1 MSKLKKVILA
11 ALLLATTVVLSR
23 FLSIKTPIIVISF
36 SYLPIML
43 SAILLGPFYSTLIAA
58 LSDLIGALLFPFG
71 AYFFGYTLSSTLAGL
86 IYGLLLYKGKKEFS
100 NKNFIIRLIVS
111 TLLVIVVCN
120 TLLNT
125 LWIYITT
132 KKALVAILPTR
143 LLKQLIMLP
152 IQVVSVFFVD
162 LGLKKIYPNFFEREN
177 DEENEQSQNDENVNE
192 NEQILENEQDLKNN
206 LNLKKNSTRNKTGK
220 NKVKKELT
228 TNNESDSNL
237 LEKTTQQNV
246 EKIENKKENDKR
258 KIKNKQSVNK
268 ED

>member
-71 AYFFGYTLSSTLAGL
+71 AYFFGYTLSSALAGL

-177 DEENEQSQNDENVNE
+177 DEEDEQTQNDKNVNE
-192 NEQILENEQDLKNN
+192 NKHNLKNN
-206 LNLKKNSTRNKTGK
+206 LIKQNNSTKNKTGK

-228 TNNESDSNL
+228 TTNESSSNL

-258 KIKNKQSVNK
+258 KSKNKQSVNK

>member
-71 AYFFGYTLSSTLAGL
+71 AYFFGYTLSSALAGL

-162 LGLKKIYPNFFEREN
+162 LGLKKIYPNFFERES
-177 DEENEQSQNDENVNE
+177 DEEDEQPQNDENVNE
-192 NEQILENEQDLKNN
+192 NKHNLENN
-206 LNLKKNSTRNKTGK
+206 LIKQNNSTKNKTNK

-228 TNNESDSNL
+228 TNNKSSSNL

-258 KIKNKQSVNK
+258 KSKNKQSVNK

>member
-71 AYFFGYTLSSTLAGL
+71 AYFFGYTLSSAFAGL

-177 DEENEQSQNDENVNE
+177 DEEDEQTQNDKNVNE
-192 NEQILENEQDLKNN
+192 NEQKLENN
-206 LNLKKNSTRNKTGK
+206 LIKQNNSTKNKTGK

-228 TNNESDSNL
+228 TNNESSSNL

-258 KIKNKQSVNK
+258 KSKNKQSVNK

>member
-71 AYFFGYTLSSTLAGL
+71 AYFFGYTLSSAFAGL

-177 DEENEQSQNDENVNE
+177 DEEDEQTQNDKNVNE
-192 NEQILENEQDLKNN
+192 NEQKLENN
-206 LNLKKNSTRNKTGK
+206 LIKQNNSTKNKTNK

-228 TNNESDSNL
+228 TNNEPSSNL

-258 KIKNKQSVNK
+258 KSKNKQSVNK

>member
-71 AYFFGYTLSSTLAGL
+71 AYFFGYTLSSALAGL

-162 LGLKKIYPNFFEREN
+162 LGLKKIYPNFFERES
-177 DEENEQSQNDENVNE
+177 DEEDEQPQNDENVNE
-192 NEQILENEQDLKNN
+192 NKHNLENN
-206 LNLKKNSTRNKTGK
+206 LIKQNNSTKNKTGK

-228 TNNESDSNL
+228 TNNKSSSNL

-258 KIKNKQSVNK
+258 KSKNKQSVK
-268 ED
+268 KKD

>member
-71 AYFFGYTLSSTLAGL
+71 AYFFGYTLSSAFAGL

-177 DEENEQSQNDENVNE
+177 DEEDEQTQNDKNVNE
-192 NEQILENEQDLKNN
+192 NEQKLENN
-206 LNLKKNSTRNKTGK
+206 LIKQNNSTKNKTNK

-228 TNNESDSNL
+228 TTNESSSNL

-258 KIKNKQSVNK
+258 KSKNKQSVNK

>member
-71 AYFFGYTLSSTLAGL
+71 AYFFGYTLSSALAGL

-177 DEENEQSQNDENVNE
+177 DEEDEQTQNDKNVNE
-192 NEQILENEQDLKNN
+192 NEQKLENN
-206 LNLKKNSTRNKTGK
+206 LIKQNNSTKNKTGK

-228 TNNESDSNL
+228 TNNESSSNL

-258 KIKNKQSVNK
+258 KSKNKQSVNK

>member
-71 AYFFGYTLSSTLAGL
+71 AYFFGYTLSSALAGL

-162 LGLKKIYPNFFEREN
+162 LGLKKIYPNFFERES
-177 DEENEQSQNDENVNE
+177 DEEDEQPQNDENVNE
-192 NEQILENEQDLKNN
+192 NKHNLENN
-206 LNLKKNSTRNKTGK
+206 LIKQNNSTKNKTNK

-228 TNNESDSNL
+228 TNNESSSNL

-258 KIKNKQSVNK
+258 KSKNKQSVNK

>member
-71 AYFFGYTLSSTLAGL
+71 AYFFGYTLSSALAGL

-177 DEENEQSQNDENVNE
+177 DEEDEQPKSDENVNE
-192 NEQILENEQDLKNN
+192 NEQKLENN
-206 LNLKKNSTRNKTGK
+206 LIKQNNSTKNKTNK

-228 TNNESDSNL
+228 TNNESSSNL

-258 KIKNKQSVNK
+258 KSKNKQSVNK

>member
-71 AYFFGYTLSSTLAGL
+71 AYFFGYTLSSALAGL

-152 IQVVSVFFVD
+152 IEVVSVFFVD

-177 DEENEQSQNDENVNE
+177 DEEDEQSQSDENVNE
-192 NEQILENEQDLKNN
+192 NEHNLENN
-206 LNLKKNSTRNKTGK
+206 LIKQNNSTKNKTNK

-258 KIKNKQSVNK
+258 KSKNKQSVNK

>member
-71 AYFFGYTLSSTLAGL
+71 AYFFGYTLSSAFAGL

-177 DEENEQSQNDENVNE
+177 DKEDEQTQNDKNVNE
-192 NEQILENEQDLKNN
+192 NEQKLENN
-206 LNLKKNSTRNKTGK
+206 LIKQNNSTKNKTNK

-228 TNNESDSNL
+228 TNNESSSNL

-258 KIKNKQSVNK
+258 KSKNKQSVNK

>member
-71 AYFFGYTLSSTLAGL
+71 AYFFGYTLSSALAGL

-177 DEENEQSQNDENVNE
+177 DEEDEQTQNDKNVNE
-192 NEQILENEQDLKNN
+192 NEHNLENN
-206 LNLKKNSTRNKTGK
+206 LIKQNNSTKNKTGK

-228 TNNESDSNL
+228 TNNESSSNL

-258 KIKNKQSVNK
+258 KSKNKQSVNK

>member
-11 ALLLATTVVLSR
+11 ALLLSTTVVLSR

-71 AYFFGYTLSSTLAGL
+71 AYFFGYTLSSAFAGL

-177 DEENEQSQNDENVNE
+177 DEEDEQTQNDKNVNE
-192 NEQILENEQDLKNN
+192 NEQKLENN
-206 LNLKKNSTRNKTGK
+206 LIKQNNSTKNKTNK

-228 TNNESDSNL
+228 TNNESSSNL

-258 KIKNKQSVNK
+258 KSKNKQSVNK

>member
-71 AYFFGYTLSSTLAGL
+71 AYFFGYTLSSAFAGL

-152 IQVVSVFFVD
+152 IEVVSVFFVD

-177 DEENEQSQNDENVNE
+177 DEEDEQTQNDKNVNE
-192 NEQILENEQDLKNN
+192 NEQKLENN
-206 LNLKKNSTRNKTGK
+206 LIKQNNSTKNKTNK

-228 TNNESDSNL
+228 TNNESSSNL

-258 KIKNKQSVNK
+258 KSKNKQSVNK

>member
-71 AYFFGYTLSSTLAGL
+71 AYFFGYTLSSAFAGL

-177 DEENEQSQNDENVNE
+177 DEEDEQTQNDKNVNE
-192 NEQILENEQDLKNN
+192 NEQKLENN
-206 LNLKKNSTRNKTGK
+206 LIKQNNSTKNKTNK

-228 TNNESDSNL
+228 TNNESSSNL

-258 KIKNKQSVNK
+258 KSKNKQSVNK

>member
-71 AYFFGYTLSSTLAGL
+71 AYFFGYTLSSAFAGL

-177 DEENEQSQNDENVNE
+177 DEEDEQPQNDKNVNE
-192 NEQILENEQDLKNN
+192 NEQKLENN
-206 LNLKKNSTRNKTGK
+206 LIKQNNSTKNKTGK

-228 TNNESDSNL
+228 TNNESSSNL

-258 KIKNKQSVNK
+258 KSKNKQSVNK

>member
-71 AYFFGYTLSSTLAGL
+71 AYFFGYTLSSAFAGL

-177 DEENEQSQNDENVNE
+177 DEEDEQSQNDENVNE
-192 NEQILENEQDLKNN
+192 NKHNLENN
-206 LNLKKNSTRNKTGK
+206 LIKQNNSTKNKTGK

-228 TNNESDSNL
+228 TNNESSSNL

-258 KIKNKQSVNK
+258 KSKNKQSVNK

>member
-71 AYFFGYTLSSTLAGL
+71 AYFFGYTLSSALAGL

-177 DEENEQSQNDENVNE
+177 DEEDEQTQNDKNVNE
-192 NEQILENEQDLKNN
+192 NEQKLENN
-206 LNLKKNSTRNKTGK
+206 LIKQNNSTKNKTNK

-228 TNNESDSNL
+228 TNNESSSNL

-258 KIKNKQSVNK
+258 KSKNKQSVNK

>member
-71 AYFFGYTLSSTLAGL
+71 AYFFGYTLSSAFTGL

-177 DEENEQSQNDENVNE
+177 DEEDEQTQNDKNVNE
-192 NEQILENEQDLKNN
+192 NEQKLENN
-206 LNLKKNSTRNKTGK
+206 LIKQNNSTKNKTGK

-228 TNNESDSNL
+228 TNNESSSNL

-258 KIKNKQSVNK
+258 KSKNKQSVNK

>member
-71 AYFFGYTLSSTLAGL
+71 AYFFGYTLSSAFAGL

-177 DEENEQSQNDENVNE
+177 DEEDEQTQNDKNVNE
-192 NEQILENEQDLKNN
+192 NEQKLENN
-206 LNLKKNSTRNKTGK
+206 LIKQNNSTKNKTNK

-228 TNNESDSNL
+228 TNNESSSNL

-258 KIKNKQSVNK
+258 KSKNKQSVNR

>member
-71 AYFFGYTLSSTLAGL
+71 AYFFGYTLSSALAGL

-177 DEENEQSQNDENVNE
+177 DEEDEQPQNDENVNE
-192 NEQILENEQDLKNN
+192 NKHNLENN
-206 LNLKKNSTRNKTGK
+206 LIKRNNSTKNKTEK

-258 KIKNKQSVNK
+258 KSKNKQSVNK

>member
-71 AYFFGYTLSSTLAGL
+71 AYFFGYTLSSALAGL

-152 IQVVSVFFVD
+152 IEVVSVFFVD

-177 DEENEQSQNDENVNE
+177 DEEDEQPQNDENVNE
-192 NEQILENEQDLKNN
+192 NKHNLENN
-206 LNLKKNSTRNKTGK
+206 LIKQNNSTKNKTNK

-228 TNNESDSNL
+228 TNNESSSNL

-258 KIKNKQSVNK
+258 KSKNKQSVNK

>member
-71 AYFFGYTLSSTLAGL
+71 AYFFGYTLSSAFAGL

-177 DEENEQSQNDENVNE
+177 DEEDEQTQNDKNVNE
-192 NEQILENEQDLKNN
+192 NEQKLENN
-206 LNLKKNSTRNKTGK
+206 LIKQNNSTKNKTGK

-228 TNNESDSNL
+228 TTNESSSNL

-258 KIKNKQSVNK
+258 KSKNKQSVNK

>member
-152 IQVVSVFFVD
+152 IEVVSVFFVD

-177 DEENEQSQNDENVNE
+177 DEENKQFQNDENVNE
-192 NEQILENEQDLKNN
+192 NEQILENEQNLENNSNLGNNSTKNKTNKNN
-206 LNLKKNSTRNKTGK
+206 ATDKLTAGNESNSNLPEKNRNK
-220 NKVKKELT
+220 NVK
-228 TNNESDSNL
+228 
-237 LEKTTQQNV
+237 
-246 EKIENKKENDKR
+246 KIENKQDNNTTNN
-258 KIKNKQSVNK
+258 KNKQSVNK